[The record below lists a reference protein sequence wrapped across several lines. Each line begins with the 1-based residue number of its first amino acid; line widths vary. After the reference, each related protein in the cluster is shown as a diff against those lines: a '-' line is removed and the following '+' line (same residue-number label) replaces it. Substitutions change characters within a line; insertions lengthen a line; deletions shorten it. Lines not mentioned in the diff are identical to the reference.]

1 MSITPS
7 KEEILERIADEFL
20 DRRQKGEFPS
30 IDSYCLQYP
39 ELADEIPKFLQT
51 IELIGMSGASVSDP
65 QIHNDSSVE
74 LETIGG
80 YRIVKEIGRGGM
92 GVVYAADQPSLNRRV
107 ALKVVPRRWLKDDTA
122 AERFKREAQATA
134 KLHHTN
140 IVPVYEVGEEQDYLF
155 YAMQLIEGRSIDELI
170 KRADQQDSAI
180 DLPVQDRDPLGV
192 LENTSSATNLAAATS
207 GAYRTKRYRTAARI
221 VLQAAEA
228 LSYAHKRK
236 IIHRDIKP
244 SNLLLDDSGVVWLT
258 DFGVAKFEDTDL
270 TATGDLVGT
279 LRYMAPERFRG
290 QCDERADVYALGLTL
305 YELLS
310 LRPAYSNSDRL
321 ALVHAIKT
329 GEPPRLKSIDSR
341 IPRDLETIVL
351 RAADSE
357 PDRRYTSAK
366 ALAEDLRRFLD
377 DRTITARRPTPFEQL
392 VRFCRRNRQLAASLA
407 TIAALLCLLT
417 MGAVYAAFY
426 FRSGEQKQ
434 KVLTERAQSAEASLK
449 QNLYRAQMFSAS
461 TSLGRQGGI
470 AQVQRITDACHP
482 DQLGVELR
490 GWEWFYLRALCN
502 QGGRTIH
509 TTSNFVWSVDWH
521 ADGEIVA
528 TANNSGEV
536 KIWHVSDLE
545 ELRNFRFA
553 GQAHCVR
560 WSPDGNLLAVG
571 HGSEVSVVDFAEGKV
586 VWHWSRAHDKDV
598 SEVSWS
604 PNGGQ
609 LASSSDDGTIKLW
622 DVNDGKRSAVL
633 KASLNH
639 GVSALA
645 WSPNGELI
653 ASGDVAGQVKLWDAA
668 THGLKR
674 TLTKHAGHV
683 RDLSFSPDGHQLAS
697 AAEDR
702 TIVVRD
708 VDDGDGG
715 ENASTIL
722 APSPVHALAWSP
734 DQGGRLISGNWDGT
748 VRVYDLRGQQAV
760 KTLYGHNDRVWDI
773 ALSPDGKNLASV
785 AVGGAVKFWD
795 LSLPDDNLTVT
806 DSNLRGDRSCA
817 AWDGAGRLAISDEN
831 DLIVWDSL
839 EVPSRKFSG
848 HSGKLSCIRWSPN
861 GKRIATSAFKE
872 PARIWDAESGKTIL
886 ILDTGAIDTF
896 SVAWSPNNELLAVA
910 HDNVVVLW
918 DAETGQEVAR
928 LAEGGG
934 LLTSIDWHPFQDQIA
949 LGGVNTDVRIYS
961 TKTLELV
968 SSLAGHTQSV
978 ECVRW
983 SPDGRS
989 LASGSYDHTV
999 RIWDVQTKTEQHVLR
1014 GHERIVRSLAWHPS
1028 GDRLASG
1035 GGDAMLRVWDTHVGV
1050 QVVALSGHTHFIR
1063 AVDWSRDGRKIVSTS
1078 WDLSIR
1084 VWDASKG
1091 YEPTEN

>member
-51 IELIGMSGASVSDP
+51 IELIGMSGASISDP

-180 DLPVQDRDPLGV
+180 DLPVQDRDPLGT

-290 QCDERADVYALGLTL
+290 ECDERTDVYALGLTL

-310 LRPAYSNSDRL
+310 LRPAYTNSDRL
-321 ALVHAIKT
+321 ALVNAIKT
-329 GEPPRLKSIDSR
+329 GTPPRLKSIDSR

-351 RAADSE
+351 RAVDPE
-357 PDRRYTSAK
+357 PDQRYSSAK
-366 ALAEDLRRFLD
+366 ALAEDLHRFLD
-377 DRTITARRPTPFEQL
+377 DRTITARRPTPVEQL
-392 VRFCRRNRQLAASLA
+392 VRFCRRNKQLAASFA
-407 TIAALLCLLT
+407 TIAALLCLLSI
-417 MGAVYAAFY
+417 GAVYAAFY
-426 FRSGEQKQ
+426 FRSGEKRQKR
-434 KVLTERAQSAEASLK
+434 LTDRAQAAEASLK
-449 QNLYRAQMFSAS
+449 RNLYRAQMFSAS

-482 DQLGVELR
+482 DQLGIDLR

-509 TTSNFVWSVDWH
+509 TTANFVWSVDWH
-521 ADGEIVA
+521 TDGKLVA
-528 TANNSGEV
+528 TSDNSGEV
-536 KIWHVSDLE
+536 KIWRARSLE
-545 ELRNFRFA
+545 EVRKFRFA

-560 WSPDGNLLAVG
+560 WSSDGNLLAVG
-571 HGSEVSVVDFAEGKV
+571 HGSEVSVVDFAEGNV
-586 VWHWSRAHDKDV
+586 IYHWQQAHEKDV
-598 SEVSWS
+598 TEVSWS
-604 PNGGQ
+604 PNGRQ
-609 LASSSDDGTIKLW
+609 LASSSDDGTIKVW
-622 DVNDGKRSAVL
+622 DVAGRKNFTML
-633 KASLNH
+633 KLSSNH
-639 GVSALA
+639 GVTNLA
-645 WSPNGELI
+645 WSPDGKLI
-653 ASGDVAGQVKLWDAA
+653 ASGEASGQVKLWDAA
-668 THGLKR
+668 THDLKQEFNG
-674 TLTKHAGHV
+674 HASLV
-683 RDLSFSPDGHQLAS
+683 RDLCFSPDGRRLAS
-697 AAEDR
+697 ASEDR
-702 TIVVRD
+702 TITVQD
-708 VDDGDGG
+708 IADKED
-715 ENASTIL
+715 SYTIL
-722 APSPVHALAWSP
+722 SPSPVHALAWSSGE
-734 DQGGRLISGNWDGT
+734 GGRLISGNWDGT
-748 VRVYDLRGQQAV
+748 VRVYDPRSRQAV
-760 KTLYGHNDRVWDI
+760 KTLYGHNDRAWDI
-773 ALSPDGKNLASV
+773 ALSPDGKSLASV
-785 AVGGAVKFWD
+785 AVGGAIKFWD

-918 DAETGQEVAR
+918 GRRDRAGSR
-928 LAEGGG
+928 
-934 LLTSIDWHPFQDQIA
+934 
-949 LGGVNTDVRIYS
+949 
-961 TKTLELV
+961 KT
-968 SSLAGHTQSV
+968 
-978 ECVRW
+978 C
-983 SPDGRS
+983 GRRRF
-989 LASGSYDHTV
+989 AY
-999 RIWDVQTKTEQHVLR
+999 I
-1014 GHERIVRSLAWHPS
+1014 
-1028 GDRLASG
+1028 DRLASVSRS
-1035 GGDAMLRVWDTHVGV
+1035 DCVGRREYGC
-1050 QVVALSGHTHFIR
+1050 QNLLH
-1063 AVDWSRDGRKIVSTS
+1063 
-1078 WDLSIR
+1078 
-1084 VWDASKG
+1084 
-1091 YEPTEN
+1091 

>member
-170 KRADQQDSAI
+170 KRADQQDRAI
-180 DLPVQDRDPLGV
+180 DLPVEDRDPLGN
-192 LENTSSATNLAAATS
+192 LETTSSATNLAAATS

-290 QCDERADVYALGLTL
+290 ECDERADVYALGLTL

-310 LRPAYSNSDRL
+310 LRPAYTNSDRL
-321 ALVHAIKT
+321 ALVNAIKT
-329 GEPPRLKSIDSR
+329 GTPPRLKSIDSR

-351 RAADSE
+351 RAVDPE
-357 PDRRYTSAK
+357 PDQRYSSAK
-366 ALAEDLRRFLD
+366 ALAEDLRRFLN
-377 DRTITARRPTPFEQL
+377 DRTITARRPTPVEQL
-392 VRFCRRNRQLAASLA
+392 VRFCRRNKQLAASFA
-407 TIAALLCLLT
+407 TIAALLCLLSF
-417 MGAVYAAFY
+417 GAVYAAFY
-426 FRSGEQKQ
+426 FRSGEKRQKR
-434 KVLTERAQSAEASLK
+434 LTDRAQAAEASLQ

-461 TSLGRQGGI
+461 TSLGSQGGI

-490 GWEWFYLRALCN
+490 GWEWYYLRALCN
-502 QGGRTIH
+502 QNVQTIK
-509 TTSNFVWSVDWH
+509 TTATFVWSVDWH
-521 ADGEIVA
+521 ADGELVA
-528 TANNSGEV
+528 TADNSGEV
-536 KIWHVSDLE
+536 KIWRANDLE
-545 ELRNFRFA
+545 EIQKFKFT
-553 GQAHCVR
+553 GQGYSVR
-560 WSPDGNLLAVG
+560 WSPDGTCFAVG
-571 HGSEVSVVDFAEGKV
+571 HGTDVSVVDFAEGNV
-586 VWHWSRAHDKDV
+586 ICHWRQAHEKDV
-598 SEVSWS
+598 TEVSWS
-604 PNGGQ
+604 PNGRQ
-609 LASSSDDGTIKLW
+609 LASSSDDGTIKVW
-622 DVNDGKRSAVL
+622 EVAGRKNFTML
-633 KASLNH
+633 KLSSNH
-639 GVSALA
+639 GVTNLA
-645 WSPNGELI
+645 WSPDGRLI
-653 ASGDVAGQVKLWDAA
+653 ASGEASGQVKLWDAS
-668 THGLKR
+668 THDLKQEFNG
-674 TLTKHAGHV
+674 HASLV
-683 RDLSFSPDGHQLAS
+683 RDLCFSPDGRRLAS
-697 AAEDR
+697 ASEDR
-702 TIVVRD
+702 TITVQD
-708 VDDGDGG
+708 IADEED
-715 ENASTIL
+715 AYTIL
-722 APSPVHALAWSP
+722 SPSPVHALAWSSGE
-734 DQGGRLISGNWDGT
+734 GGRLISGNWDGT
-748 VRVYDLRGQQAV
+748 VRVYDPRSRQAV
-760 KTLYGHNDRVWDI
+760 KTLYGHNDRAWDI
-773 ALSPDGKNLASV
+773 ALSPDGKSLASV
-785 AVGGAVKFWD
+785 AVGGAIKFWD
-795 LSLPDDNLTVT
+795 LSLPDNNLTVT

-817 AWDGAGRLAISDEN
+817 SWDGAERLAISDEN

-839 EVPSRKFSG
+839 EVPSRKFTG

-872 PARIWDAESGKTIL
+872 PARIWDAESGKTIF

-896 SVAWSPNNELLAVA
+896 SVAWSPNNDLLAVA
-910 HDNVVVLW
+910 HDDVVVLW

-934 LLTSIDWHPFQDQIA
+934 LLTSIDWHPFQNRIA

-989 LASGSYDHTV
+989 LASGSYDHAV
-999 RIWDVQTKTEQHVLR
+999 RIWDVQTKNEQHVLR
-1014 GHERIVRSLAWHPS
+1014 GHERIVRSLTWHPS
-1028 GDRLASG
+1028 GARLASG
-1035 GGDAMLRVWDTHVGV
+1035 GGDAMLRIWDTHAGV
-1050 QVVALSGHTHFIR
+1050 QVVALSGHTQFLR

-1078 WDLSIR
+1078 WDMSIR
-1084 VWDASKG
+1084 VWDASRG
-1091 YEPTEN
+1091 YDPNGR